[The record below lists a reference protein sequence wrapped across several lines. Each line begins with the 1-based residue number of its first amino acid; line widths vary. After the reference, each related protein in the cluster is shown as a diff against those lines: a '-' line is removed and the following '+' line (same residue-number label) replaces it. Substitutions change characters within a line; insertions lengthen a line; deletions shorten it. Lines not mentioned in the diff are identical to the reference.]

1 MQYGRG
7 VLTPEQAIDAVN
19 HAFGRHPGFRA
30 LHAKGIFCSGT
41 FTPTA
46 EAATLSRA
54 AHLQGGPVA
63 VTARFSNGSGNPDEP
78 DYAPDVRGF
87 AVGFHVPHGARTDIV
102 AQTAP
107 RFPVRTPEAFIELI
121 RARTSGVAGAW
132 RLPLFL
138 ARNPGSLAPLLAS
151 ASSVK
156 PPASYA
162 SCRYHAI
169 HAFRWVDATG
179 RGQFVRYRLEPQSG
193 VELLS
198 ARSAKQLGADYLKS
212 ELTERLKRGP
222 ARFTLWLQ
230 LGLPDDPV
238 DDPTASWPDSRR
250 TVDAGTIE
258 LTAITEADPSLIFDP
273 MHLTDGIEASDDP
286 ILRFRV
292 DAYGVS
298 YARRTAGGA

>member
-1 MQYGRG
+1 

-30 LHAKGIFCSGT
+30 LHAKGTLCSGT
-41 FTPTA
+41 FTATA
-46 EAATLSRA
+46 EAATLTRA
-54 AHLQGGPVA
+54 AHLQGGAVA
-63 VTARFSNGSGNPDEP
+63 VTARFSNGSGNPEEP
-78 DYAPDVRGF
+78 DYASDVRGF
-87 AVGFHVPHGARTDIV
+87 AVGFHIPDGARTDIV

-121 RARTSGVAGAW
+121 RARTSGAAGAW

-138 ARNPGSLAPLLAS
+138 ARNPGALSPLLAS
-151 ASSVK
+151 ASAVK

-169 HAFRWVDATG
+169 HAFRWIDAG
-179 RGQFVRYRLEPQSG
+179 GQAQYVRYRLEPQAG
-193 VELLS
+193 VALLS
-198 ARSAKQLGADYLKS
+198 ARAAKQLGADYLQS
-212 ELTERLKRGP
+212 ELAERLARGA
-222 ARFTLWLQ
+222 ARFTLTLQ
-230 LGLPDDPV
+230 LGLPGDPV
-238 DDPTASWPDSRR
+238 DDPSSAWPDTRR

-258 LTAITEADPSLIFDP
+258 LTAVAEPDPSLIFDP

-286 ILRFRV
+286 ILRFRA

-298 YARRTAGGA
+298 YARRTGAGA